1 MEQVPENEIIQME
14 DSQVVVSTTTT
25 PLEADQSA
33 AAVDNMASDTDHQDQ
48 QHNPA
53 TTLPASFAD
62 RSDDND
68 TSFRK
73 ALRNARSTET
83 PKELVVQGSLPSWL
97 NGFHY
102 TLSPGIFE
110 IRYPKMVVIDG
121 EPELETRTFTFGH
134 WFDKSTNSRFQEQTT
149 QFCTGPQSLLIVSRR
164 KSESIKDISQTNLQ
178 VCSSQIQTRASLLG
192 SCRPVNHKENPVW
205 NLVGPPLMSSH
216 LSTLMVAALFTAR
229 TMQTMQVLELNAD
242 TLDTGGIL
250 TWEEV
255 NPLFKGTQAS
265 PHSHFDPVTKELI
278 NFTMENGLYNTH
290 YHFFSITEKE
300 PHGSLIAS
308 VTAKTSHVHSFAV
321 TPRYIILVL
330 CPLNPSDGGVKYGW
344 GASILEAMT
353 FKASEPTLF
362 HVISRV
368 KRKHI
373 ATFKSDAFFFFHQ
386 VNAFEDAAD
395 NVYLD
400 LAMYSDDTIAH
411 QLSLP
416 SLLDGSAPPL
426 TKPELCR
433 IELAN
438 VQAEAQRLED
448 YNAAVANTGPVDK
461 LRGLMRRVSVN
472 HSSGHRNQ
480 ETALENTFTAPMATR
495 IRSLPGVELAR
506 INPIYHGLDYK
517 YTWGIGLLENGSGN
531 MYDCIMKLHVKGDAE
546 PTVWSQK
553 NCYPS
558 EAIFVPP
565 PVFDQDED
573 AGVVISIVYD
583 AEASQSFVLVLDAKD
598 LTEKGRAVLPEIVPL
613 SFTNGCFAPD
623 DVSRGMQPAHAP
635 ETISDDEDDE
645 DNEND

>member
-134 WFDKSTNSRFQEQTT
+134 WFDNIPQVNQFAFSGADNTILYRSTKPAHRVEAKIREHQGYLPNQPSSLFLTDT
-149 QFCTGPQSLLIVSRR
+149 NQSVFARL
-164 KSESIKDISQTNLQ
+164 
-178 VCSSQIQTRASLLG
+178 
-192 SCRPVNHKENPVW
+192 
-205 NLVGPPLMSSH
+205 
-216 LSTLMVAALFTAR
+216 LSTSQSQGKPGLEPCGASIDVIPPFNADGRR
-229 TMQTMQVLELNAD
+229 TIYCQNYANYASCTLSSVLELNAD

-265 PHSHFDPVTKELI
+265 PHSHFDP
-278 NFTMENGLYNTH
+278 
-290 YHFFSITEKE
+290 E